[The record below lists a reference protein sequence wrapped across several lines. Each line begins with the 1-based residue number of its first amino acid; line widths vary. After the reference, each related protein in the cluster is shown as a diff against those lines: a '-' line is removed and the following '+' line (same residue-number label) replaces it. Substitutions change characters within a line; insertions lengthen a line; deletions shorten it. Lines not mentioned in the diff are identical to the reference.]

1 MDQNNVK
8 AMDMAP
14 REFIFKVVICGN
26 GSVGKTSL
34 VLQFTEHKFT
44 ENYIMSIGANFAIHL
59 INKPDENLAIRL
71 QLWDL
76 AGQKHF
82 TFVRPSFY
90 SGAFAIVYV
99 FDLTRRESFEAI
111 SDWKKEAE
119 RHTGDVPRLLI
130 GNKVDLVEQRVVSR
144 QEGEKLAEEIGAQ
157 YYETSAKDAINI
169 DKAFYELNEILM
181 DIHIRDKS
189 DTSIPKTDHTHSSY
203 Y

>member
-1 MDQNNVK
+1 MV
-8 AMDMAP
+8 

-59 INKPDENLAIRL
+59 INKPEENLAIRL

-90 SGAFAIVYV
+90 SGAFAVVYV
-99 FDLTRRESFEAI
+99 FDLTRRDSFESI
-111 SDWKKEAE
+111 EEWKKEAE
-119 RHTGDVPRLLI
+119 RYTGDVPRLLL
-130 GNKVDLVEQRVVSR
+130 GNKVDLAEQRVISK
-144 QEGEKLAEEIGAQ
+144 QEGEDLAKKIGAH

-169 DKAFYELNEILM
+169 DKAFYELNETLM
-181 DIHIRDKS
+181 DIHIRSKDQANATGTNKY
-189 DTSIPKTDHTHSSY
+189 TS
-203 Y
+203 

>member
-1 MDQNNVK
+1 M
-8 AMDMAP
+8 
-14 REFIFKVVICGN
+14 REYVFKVVVCGN

-59 INKPDENLAIRL
+59 INKPEENLAIRL

-82 TFVRPSFY
+82 NFVRPSFY

-99 FDLTRRESFEAI
+99 FDLTRRDSFDAI
-111 SDWKKEAE
+111 MNWKQEAE
-119 RHTGDVPRLLI
+119 RHTGDIPRILL
-130 GNKVDLVEQRVVSR
+130 GNKVDLTDQRVVSR
-144 QEGEKLAEEIGAQ
+144 QEGESLAQSIGAL

-169 DKAFYELNEILM
+169 DKAFYELNENLM
-181 DIHIRDKS
+181 DVHIRNKESAEYPKS
-189 DTSIPKTDHTHSSY
+189 KKGNYSY
-203 Y
+203 L